1 MLNMYR
7 FMQLF
12 WLLLFIVVVVA
23 CISTVLGIWSNV
35 RSHMKDV
42 DLLREQA
49 HLRVQDQ
56 VASVVSELVVL
67 DPPSVSEQKSSS
79 EVIRAQE
86 SEKKTTVKKNSL
98 VMVEKLLSA
107 HRPVESDVRGNLG
120 PPSVVTEESVSDWLT
135 DRWQSARNMRGE
147 PILGEHWL
155 DVDLG
160 TSSTLTKIVLDWEDA
175 YCTDYDLIGHSGR
188 ASKDGVLRDSRRIA
202 SGKDA
207 RTSHPTKQHMVHEI
221 VLPTSIPSHGRK
233 SKHKFRYV
241 RLVMH
246 SPATQWA
253 PSLWRFQIYGLGNN
267 E

>member
-1 MLNMYR
+1 MLNLYR

-12 WLLLFIVVVVA
+12 WLLLFIGVVIA
-23 CISTVLGIWSNV
+23 CITTVLGIWSKV
-35 RSHMKDV
+35 RTHMKDV

-56 VASVVSELVVL
+56 VIPELVVF
-67 DPPSVSEQKSSS
+67 DPSSVSEQKSSS
-79 EVIRAQE
+79 EVNRAQE
-86 SEKKTTVKKNSL
+86 SEKKTTIKKNSL
-98 VMVEKLLSA
+98 IMVERLLSA
-107 HRPVESDVRGNLG
+107 NRPVESDVRGNLG
-120 PPSVVTEESVSDWLT
+120 PPSVVTEENVSDWLT

-160 TSSTLTKIVLDWEDA
+160 EHCTLTKIVLDWEDA

-188 ASKDGVLRDSRRIA
+188 VSKDGVLRDSRKIA

-207 RTSHPTKQHMVHEI
+207 RTSHPTKQHVVHEI
-221 VLPTSIPSHGRK
+221 VLPASIPSHGRK

-253 PSLWRFQIYGLGNN
+253 PSLWRFQIYGVGNN